1 MSERTWLCHSL
12 QGWTLKA
19 GGPNSPDLVIP
30 VRAGLSQVFQPV
42 YKRINVGI
50 RGGLSVV
57 DDVWAVLDPE
67 AWNKIADISTAL
79 RLGAEHRT
87 WIV

>member
-30 VRAGLSQVFQPV
+30 VRAGLSQVFQPI

-67 AWNKIADISTAL
+67 AWNKIADISKAL